1 VTEGRFIGPLIVQAP
16 LGGVEYEVHVLG
28 RLALLFII
36 VPIVELLLL
45 IRMGQWIGL
54 LPTLGLIVATG
65 LGGAFL
71 ARREGWRALKRFGAS
86 VAMGEVPTD
95 AALDGL
101 AVLVGG
107 AFLLTPG
114 VLTDVVGFG
123 LLLPPIRAIF
133 KRRVVSGIKARV
145 ASGGV
150 QFLVYGP
157 MAGGWRRPAGPGGG
171 EDVGDGIRA
180 SDPPRPG
187 EIVVPPPGEGHGP
200 PT

>member
-1 VTEGRFIGPLIVQAP
+1 M
-16 LGGVEYEVHVLG
+16 EYEAQLFG

-36 VPIVELLLL
+36 VPIVELVLL
-45 IRMGQWIGL
+45 IRVGQWIGL

-71 ARREGWRALKRFGAS
+71 ARREGWRAFRRFGAS
-86 VAMGEVPTD
+86 VARGEIPTE

-123 LLLPPIRAIF
+123 LLIPPIRALF
-133 KRRVVSGIKARV
+133 KRRVASALKEKV
-145 ASGGV
+145 ATGGV

-157 MAGGWRRPAGPGGG
+157 MAAGWGGPKGRDEGEGAPAPN
-171 EDVGDGIRA
+171 
-180 SDPPRPG
+180 PPRQG
-187 EIVVPPPGEGHGP
+187 EIVVPPPDEDGRP
-200 PT
+200 PS

>member
-1 VTEGRFIGPLIVQAP
+1 
-16 LGGVEYEVHVLG
+16 VEHEAQVLG

-36 VPIVELLLL
+36 VPIVELVLL

-71 ARREGWRALKRFGAS
+71 ARREGWRAFQRFGAS
-86 VAMGEVPTD
+86 VARGEIPTE

-114 VLTDVVGFG
+114 VLTDLVGFG
-123 LLLPPIRAIF
+123 LLLPPIRALF
-133 KRRVVSGIKARV
+133 KRRVVSAIKERV

-150 QFLVYGP
+150 QFLFYGP
-157 MAGGWRRPAGPGGG
+157 MAAGWGGQRRADEG
-171 EDVGDGIRA
+171 EGVP
-180 SDPPRPG
+180 SPNPPRPG
-187 EIVVPPPGEGHGP
+187 EIVVPPREQGGEP
-200 PT
+200 PS